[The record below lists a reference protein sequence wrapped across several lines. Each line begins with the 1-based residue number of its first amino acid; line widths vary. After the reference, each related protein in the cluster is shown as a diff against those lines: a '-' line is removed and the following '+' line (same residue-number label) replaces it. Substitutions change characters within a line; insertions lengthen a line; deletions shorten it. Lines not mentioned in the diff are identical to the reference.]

1 VVVTWRGC
9 KDRVAGGPG
18 WTSSVAVPRT
28 VTPSPRPTVPVTVW
42 RPAMVAVQ
50 VSVRAVQEPSGAMVK
65 AVEPVASKE
74 LPWASVPV
82 AR

>member
-1 VVVTWRGC
+1 M
-9 KDRVAGGPG
+9 VADSGVSVRLAG
-18 WTSSVAVPRT
+18 WPAFTFRVAVPRT
-28 VTPSPRPTVPVTVW
+28 VTPSPRPMVPVTVW